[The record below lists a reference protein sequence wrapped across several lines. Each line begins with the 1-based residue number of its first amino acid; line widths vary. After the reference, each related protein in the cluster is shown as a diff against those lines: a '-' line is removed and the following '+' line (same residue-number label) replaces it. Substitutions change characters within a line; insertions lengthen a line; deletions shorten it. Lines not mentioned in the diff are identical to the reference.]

1 MQDEL
6 SQQNQL
12 IESLRI
18 ELNAA
23 REEKNAMEH
32 HYSDS
37 LKDIET
43 TKKEQDDVKKSYEV
57 A

>member
-1 MQDEL
+1 L

-12 IESLRI
+12 VESLRV

-32 HYSDS
+32 HYSNS

-43 TKKEQDDVKKSYEV
+43 IKKEQDDVKKSHEV
-57 A
+57 T

>member
-1 MQDEL
+1 M
-6 SQQNQL
+6 SQQNYP
-12 IESLRI
+12 IESLRV

-23 REEKNAMEH
+23 REEKNAMQH

-43 TKKEQDDVKKSYEV
+43 TNKEQDDVKKSTK
-57 A
+57 

>member
-1 MQDEL
+1 M
-6 SQQNQL
+6 SQQNHL
-12 IESLRI
+12 IESLRV
-18 ELNAA
+18 ELNTA

-57 A
+57 TF